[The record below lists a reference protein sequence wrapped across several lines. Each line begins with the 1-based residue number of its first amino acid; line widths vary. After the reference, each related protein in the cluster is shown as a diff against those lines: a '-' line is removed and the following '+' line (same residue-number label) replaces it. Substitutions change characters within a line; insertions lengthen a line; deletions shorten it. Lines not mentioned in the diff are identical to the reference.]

1 MTIKDIARES
11 GYAVGTVSRVLNN
24 HPDVSEKARERILA
38 VVAKNGYTQNA
49 NAKNLKQSVNRSL
62 LVLVKGIRNELF
74 AALVEQ
80 LQGLMNNTP
89 YTLLVDYFDEDT
101 DEVQRAITLC
111 AEKKPQGILFLGGNA
126 DNFKR
131 SFGRITLPAVLVTSP
146 AEGLDYPNLSSVTTD
161 DFEASVQAVR
171 VLLEHGHRH
180 IAIIGGRP
188 SFSDVSGQRFAGGR
202 AAFVQSGLPAENLV
216 EYGEARFCYEE
227 GYQAMHHV
235 LEEHP
240 EITVVRCENTAAAA
254 EAVAKSERTDVAAI
268 SSYNCVELYGLER
281 LAADIQDRS
290 NNYTRFICISKKLE
304 IYPGADKTSLM
315 LVLPHRPG
323 ALYQILGR
331 FYALGM
337 NLIKLESRPL
347 PDREFEFMFYFDLET
362 SVYSDEFIRLVDDLD
377 AICEEFQYLGSYSEV
392 I

>member
-49 NAKNLKQSVNRSL
+49 NAKNLKQSVNCSL

-131 SFGRITLPAVLVTSP
+131 AHY
-146 AEGLDYPNLSSVTTD
+146 A
-161 DFEASVQAVR
+161 
-171 VLLEHGHRH
+171 
-180 IAIIGGRP
+180 
-188 SFSDVSGQRFAGGR
+188 AGGAGDLPGRR
-202 AAFVQSGLPAENLV
+202 AGLPEP
-216 EYGEARFCYEE
+216 FQC
-227 GYQAMHHV
+227 
-235 LEEHP
+235 
-240 EITVVRCENTAAAA
+240 
-254 EAVAKSERTDVAAI
+254 D
-268 SSYNCVELYGLER
+268 
-281 LAADIQDRS
+281 DR
-290 NNYTRFICISKKLE
+290 
-304 IYPGADKTSLM
+304 
-315 LVLPHRPG
+315 
-323 ALYQILGR
+323 
-331 FYALGM
+331 
-337 NLIKLESRPL
+337 
-347 PDREFEFMFYFDLET
+347 
-362 SVYSDEFIRLVDDLD
+362 
-377 AICEEFQYLGSYSEV
+377 
-392 I
+392 

>member
-62 LVLVKGIRNELF
+62 LVLVKGVRNELF

-80 LQGLMNNTP
+80 LQGLVNNTP

-180 IAIIGGRP
+180 IA
-188 SFSDVSGQRFAGGR
+188 
-202 AAFVQSGLPAENLV
+202 
-216 EYGEARFCYEE
+216 
-227 GYQAMHHV
+227 
-235 LEEHP
+235 
-240 EITVVRCENTAAAA
+240 
-254 EAVAKSERTDVAAI
+254 
-268 SSYNCVELYGLER
+268 
-281 LAADIQDRS
+281 
-290 NNYTRFICISKKLE
+290 
-304 IYPGADKTSLM
+304 
-315 LVLPHRPG
+315 
-323 ALYQILGR
+323 
-331 FYALGM
+331 
-337 NLIKLESRPL
+337 
-347 PDREFEFMFYFDLET
+347 
-362 SVYSDEFIRLVDDLD
+362 
-377 AICEEFQYLGSYSEV
+377 
-392 I
+392 

>member
-1 MTIKDIARES
+1 MQQIKS
-11 GYAVGTVSRVLNN
+11 GQRV
-24 HPDVSEKARERILA
+24 
-38 VVAKNGYTQNA
+38 VVAHACGEPSII
-49 NAKNLKQSVNRSL
+49 LD
-62 LVLVKGIRNELF
+62 
-74 AALVEQ
+74 ALVAHAAQYENVEIIHMVAMGKAAYCQ
-80 LQGLMNNTP
+80 
-89 YTLLVDYFDEDT
+89 
-101 DEVQRAITLC
+101 
-111 AEKKPQGILFLGGNA
+111 PQYDKNFHHNAFFLGGST
-126 DNFKR
+126 R
-131 SFGRITLPAVLVTSP
+131 
-146 AEGLDYPNLSSVTTD
+146 
-161 DFEASVQAVR
+161 
-171 VLLEHGHRH
+171 
-180 IAIIGGRP
+180 
-188 SFSDVSGQRFAGGR
+188 
-202 AAFVQSGLPAENLV
+202 
-216 EYGEARFCYEE
+216 
-227 GYQAMHHV
+227 
-235 LEEHP
+235 
-240 EITVVRCENTAAAA
+240 AAAA

-268 SSYNCVELYGLER
+268 SSYNCVELYGLEL

>member
-1 MTIKDIARES
+1 MNLEELRAEIDTIDDNLLQDFAQRMNV
-11 GYAVGTVSRVLNN
+11 VGQIGLEKK
-24 HPDVSEKARERILA
+24 SEGLPTLDPAREREKLA
-38 VVAKNGYTQNA
+38 DIVTKLPPEMEQYGYTLWSMLFEISRSYQSSLNPQPSALRKDIERAIADTQPLFPPAATVACQGVEGAYSQLACEKLFKHPQVMYFKTFESVFSAIESGFCDYAVLPLENSTAGSVKEIYDLMLSHSSFKIVRSTRLKVDHNLVAKKGTKMSDIKEIFSHPQA
-49 NAKNLKQSVNRSL
+49 ISQCAKFLDAMPG
-62 LVLVKGIRNELF
+62 VK
-74 AALVEQ
+74 
-80 LQGLMNNTP
+80 
-89 YTLLVDYFDEDT
+89 
-101 DEVQRAITLC
+101 IT
-111 AEKKPQGILFLGGNA
+111 A
-126 DNFKR
+126 
-131 SFGRITLPAVLVTSP
+131 
-146 AEGLDYPNLSSVTTD
+146 
-161 DFEASVQAVR
+161 
-171 VLLEHGHRH
+171 
-180 IAIIGGRP
+180 
-188 SFSDVSGQRFAGGR
+188 
-202 AAFVQSGLPAENLV
+202 
-216 EYGEARFCYEE
+216 
-227 GYQAMHHV
+227 
-235 LEEHP
+235 
-240 EITVVRCENTAAAA
+240 CENTAAAA

-377 AICEEFQYLGSYSEV
+377 AICEEVQYLGSYSEV

>member
-1 MTIKDIARES
+1 MNLEELRAEIDTIDDNLLQDFAQRMNV
-11 GYAVGTVSRVLNN
+11 VGQIGLEKK
-24 HPDVSEKARERILA
+24 SEGLPTLDPAREREKLA
-38 VVAKNGYTQNA
+38 DIVTKLPPEMEQYGYTLWSMLFEISRSYQSCLNPQPSALRKDIERAIADTQPLFPPAATVACQGVEGAYSQLACEKLFKHPQVMYFKTFESVFSAIENGFCDYAVLPLENSTAGSVKEIYDLMLSHSSFKIVRSTRLKVDHNLVAKKGTKMSDIKEIFSHPQA
-49 NAKNLKQSVNRSL
+49 ISQCAKFLDAMPG
-62 LVLVKGIRNELF
+62 VK
-74 AALVEQ
+74 
-80 LQGLMNNTP
+80 
-89 YTLLVDYFDEDT
+89 
-101 DEVQRAITLC
+101 IT
-111 AEKKPQGILFLGGNA
+111 A
-126 DNFKR
+126 
-131 SFGRITLPAVLVTSP
+131 
-146 AEGLDYPNLSSVTTD
+146 
-161 DFEASVQAVR
+161 
-171 VLLEHGHRH
+171 
-180 IAIIGGRP
+180 
-188 SFSDVSGQRFAGGR
+188 
-202 AAFVQSGLPAENLV
+202 
-216 EYGEARFCYEE
+216 
-227 GYQAMHHV
+227 
-235 LEEHP
+235 
-240 EITVVRCENTAAAA
+240 CENTAAAA

>member
-62 LVLVKGIRNELF
+62 LVLVKGVRNELF

-80 LQGLMNNTP
+80 LQGLVNNTP

-171 VLLEHGHRH
+171 VLLEYGHRH

-188 SFSDVSGQRFAGGR
+188 SFSDVSGQR
-202 AAFVQSGLPAENLV
+202 LP
-216 EYGEARFCYEE
+216 GD
-227 GYQAMHHV
+227 G
-235 LEEHP
+235 
-240 EITVVRCENTAAAA
+240 
-254 EAVAKSERTDVAAI
+254 
-268 SSYNCVELYGLER
+268 
-281 LAADIQDRS
+281 
-290 NNYTRFICISKKLE
+290 
-304 IYPGADKTSLM
+304 
-315 LVLPHRPG
+315 
-323 ALYQILGR
+323 
-331 FYALGM
+331 
-337 NLIKLESRPL
+337 RPL
-347 PDREFEFMFYFDLET
+347 SKADCRPKIWWSMARRASAMKRAT
-362 SVYSDEFIRLVDDLD
+362 RLCTMYWRSTRRSPLPMP
-377 AICEEFQYLGSYSEV
+377 
-392 I
+392 

>member
-62 LVLVKGIRNELF
+62 LVLVKGVRNELF

-80 LQGLMNNTP
+80 LQGLVNNTP

-101 DEVQRAITLC
+101 DEVQRAIALC

-171 VLLEHGHRH
+171 VLLEYGHRH
-180 IAIIGGRP
+180 IAIIGGASAMFP
-188 SFSDVSGQRFAGGR
+188 ASA
-202 AAFVQSGLPAENLV
+202 LP
-216 EYGEARFCYEE
+216 GD
-227 GYQAMHHV
+227 G
-235 LEEHP
+235 
-240 EITVVRCENTAAAA
+240 
-254 EAVAKSERTDVAAI
+254 
-268 SSYNCVELYGLER
+268 
-281 LAADIQDRS
+281 
-290 NNYTRFICISKKLE
+290 
-304 IYPGADKTSLM
+304 
-315 LVLPHRPG
+315 
-323 ALYQILGR
+323 
-331 FYALGM
+331 
-337 NLIKLESRPL
+337 RPL
-347 PDREFEFMFYFDLET
+347 SKADCRPKIWWSMARRASAMKRAT
-362 SVYSDEFIRLVDDLD
+362 RLCTMYWRSTRRSPLPMP
-377 AICEEFQYLGSYSEV
+377 
-392 I
+392 

>member
-1 MTIKDIARES
+1 MNLEELRAEIDTIDDSLLQDFAQRMNV
-11 GYAVGTVSRVLNN
+11 VGQIGLEKK
-24 HPDVSEKARERILA
+24 SEGLPTLDPAREREKLA
-38 VVAKNGYTQNA
+38 DIVAKLPPEMEQYGYT
-49 NAKNLKQSVNRSL
+49 LWSMLFEISRSYQSS
-62 LVLVKGIRNELF
+62 RNPQPS
-74 AALVEQ
+74 ALRKDIE
-80 LQGLMNNTP
+80 
-89 YTLLVDYFDEDT
+89 
-101 DEVQRAITLC
+101 RAIADTQPLFPPAATVAC
-111 AEKKPQGILFLGGNA
+111 QGVEGAYSQLACEKLFKHPQVMY
-126 DNFKR
+126 FKTFE
-131 SFGRITLPAVLVTSP
+131 SVFSAIENGFCDYAVLPLENSTAGSVKEIYDLMLSHSSFKIVRSTRLKVDHSLVAKKGTKMSDIKEIFSHP
-146 AEGLDYPNLSSVTTD
+146 QAISQCAKFLD
-161 DFEASVQAVR
+161 
-171 VLLEHGHRH
+171 
-180 IAIIGGRP
+180 
-188 SFSDVSGQRFAGGR
+188 
-202 AAFVQSGLPAENLV
+202 
-216 EYGEARFCYEE
+216 
-227 GYQAMHHV
+227 AMPGV
-235 LEEHP
+235 K
-240 EITVVRCENTAAAA
+240 ITACENTAAAA
-254 EAVAKSERTDVAAI
+254 EAVAKSERSDVAAI